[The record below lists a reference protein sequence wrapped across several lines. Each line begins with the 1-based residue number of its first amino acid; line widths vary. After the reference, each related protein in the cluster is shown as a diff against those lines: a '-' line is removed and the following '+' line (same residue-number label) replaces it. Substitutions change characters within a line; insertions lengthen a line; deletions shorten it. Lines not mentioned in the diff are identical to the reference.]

1 MTRPGLVRTRTTSR
15 SSAPRRT
22 LLRRAGTAAASGLLA
37 LTVLGSA
44 PAGAPAYAA
53 EVGARRSPIVDGGV
67 VVTPGN
73 FTGYGFDQCLAP
85 DSRAMRTWWNNSPF
99 SAVGIYISGKS
110 RACRNQ
116 PNLSKEW
123 VLQQATLGWR
133 LLPITLGP
141 QASCQP
147 RFPRYSDDVR
157 INPKPGK
164 KKDYHKALK
173 MGRAEAETTVAD
185 ALALGIAE
193 GSTLWYDLEGFDA
206 SNTDCRES
214 ALSFLSGW
222 TQKLHRLGYVSGVY
236 SSASSGIAALDD
248 ARVERPDR
256 FVLPDAI
263 WIARWDGKAN
273 TDTTYIRDDG
283 WRPGGRMKQ
292 YRGGHDETWGGVR
305 INIDSNFLDL
315 GRGTTARAEKDRCG
329 GTRINWQDYPLLRP
343 PRTKKN
349 GQEVVPDPALVTT
362 LQCLLREKKYF
373 DGDLTGEYGTRTL
386 KATRAWQAD
395 HKMPEKNLW
404 SRQHWMS
411 LLSAGSKPILKY
423 GSSGDAVRRLQ
434 RALNAASPK
443 ATLVVTGV
451 YGPGVEP
458 AVKDWQ
464 ERIGMEASGVV
475 NKRVWRKLRKGVR
488 S

>member
-1 MTRPGLVRTRTTSR
+1 MMRVR
-15 SSAPRRT
+15 
-22 LLRRAGTAAASGLLA
+22 LLA
-37 LTVLGSA
+37 ATVLA
-44 PAGAPAYAA
+44 ALVVTTQPALPAYADN
-53 EVGARRSPIVDGGV
+53 P
-67 VVTPGN
+67 VTPGD
-73 FTGYGFDQCLAP
+73 FRGYGFDQCVAP
-85 DSRAMRTWWNNSPF
+85 TQKAMNTWLEHSPF
-99 SAVGIYISGKS
+99 LAVGIYISGNS
-110 RACRNQ
+110 RACRSQ
-116 PNLSKEW
+116 PNLTPKW
-123 VLQQATLGWR
+123 VRKQLKKGWR
-133 LLPITLGP
+133 LLPLTLGP
-141 QASCQP
+141 QASCATRYP
-147 RFPRYSDDVR
+147 KYSDDPT
-157 INPKPGK
+157 INPKPGRNGK
-164 KKDYHKALK
+164 YSKARK
-173 MGRAEAETTVAD
+173 QARAEAAKTVEA
-185 ALALGIAE
+185 AAALGIVR

-329 GTRINWQDYPLLRP
+329 GTRVNWQDYPLLRP

>member
-185 ALALGIAE
+185 ARALGIAE

-292 YRGGHDETWGGVR
+292 YRGGHDEPASTSR
-305 INIDSNFLDL
+305 TTRCCARR
-315 GRGTTARAEKDRCG
+315 GRRRTARRSSPTPRWSPRCSACCARRS
-329 GTRINWQDYPLLRP
+329 TSTATSPASTAPARSRP
-343 PRTKKN
+343 PAPGRPTTRCPRRTS
-349 GQEVVPDPALVTT
+349 GRASTGCRCSRPA
-362 LQCLLREKKYF
+362 
-373 DGDLTGEYGTRTL
+373 
-386 KATRAWQAD
+386 
-395 HKMPEKNLW
+395 P
-404 SRQHWMS
+404 SRS
-411 LLSAGSKPILKY
+411 
-423 GSSGDAVRRLQ
+423 
-434 RALNAASPK
+434 
-443 ATLVVTGV
+443 
-451 YGPGVEP
+451 
-458 AVKDWQ
+458 
-464 ERIGMEASGVV
+464 
-475 NKRVWRKLRKGVR
+475 
-488 S
+488 